1 MATNS
6 QVAEGP
12 LIKQIPGGY
21 AEFLQKESGLPPARL
36 VTDEGEWWAKLVH
49 KPTLDT
55 PVDPPIDTTTTDDTG
70 GQAFTDDEM
79 QGMDEQAFHDKLR
92 DELNR
97 ADTTAEQVDLGP
109 LYEDTSSYWKPD
121 TTDYSYKLPDF
132 LTEQHG
138 IVTGGSGGQLY
149 TPPKIFP
156 TTPKAPTRPKVPD
169 GIADRF
175 QQGRGPLDVGKPL
188 DEFEAQ
194 PTQPKSDWRFYD
206 PNTQN
211 AVEGSVKDGLGFLDR
226 SIRSIAGPAAIEFK
240 PRNEKEAELHRQ
252 FKRGYETFKSWL
264 EETGGVFGCELYET
278 GGGRTTTKDPRTGE
292 VQAAHFPNLP
302 KTLVNIITGKTDP
315 VVMQKYGD
323 IHWITI
329 AATIGMANTYGP
341 IVWAIPGLKTMAKTI
356 GASINGALLD
366 KPNLDGNIIQD
377 ATHTAFWVLGK
388 TGQKMW
394 DISLGKIAE
403 KVRGRPK
410 TDRDETLEEKFERNL
425 LGIKDTFKDQPQ
437 QRVKITVDPDRKGS
451 PHLQPK
457 QTRYSPG
464 GGEPQM
470 PVPDDPWYVRPNPR
484 QHDRGQERGEPGKS
498 FVPPP
503 PVGQTTSP
511 VVVQAPQGE
520 QQTETYGG
528 TSPTQ
533 QRDPEQLDAKTIT
546 GGPMGQPVGRIE
558 TDQLT
563 QEQLDAGPQI
573 GQKITEEEA
582 AEIAEQITGE
592 APEGEPVHT
601 IKGDYKPKTDAE
613 IPEPTVTKP
622 PRLDTPI
629 IPKTLEDPI
638 GEFPKGELPETD
650 HLTKEQLEAKPDI
663 TQIEEDLPEVK
674 PETLKE
680 LEIEPEEKPTE
691 PYATYT
697 VPVRVP
703 VSKDGRQLNPDDPNE
718 MEDYDRMIMLPMEFP
733 NRGKD
738 DPQEGSEQ
746 AEYSRKMDQIESEQQ
761 IKKEDEEWR
770 KQQETDPTDIG
781 QTDPHDFRSDQQ
793 KELGL
798 TAGNQ
803 WVDESDRSTWPAI
816 AATQTPQYN
825 QKTGQWDLM
834 YNQNLPQSN
843 IPDHPQYYGNN
854 PESHLNVK
862 PDVNVEYT
870 PKEDPRDWSTSD
882 VRVEKAARD
891 AGMQYTER
899 VEFISPDGEAMFVEL
914 PVRIFKDAIGFSYGI
929 DYDAST
935 QYGVPWNWQPR
946 YIQGRVGFDPGE

>member
-1 MATNS
+1 
-6 QVAEGP
+6 
-12 LIKQIPGGY
+12 
-21 AEFLQKESGLPPARL
+21 
-36 VTDEGEWWAKLVH
+36 
-49 KPTLDT
+49 
-55 PVDPPIDTTTTDDTG
+55 
-70 GQAFTDDEM
+70 
-79 QGMDEQAFHDKLR
+79 
-92 DELNR
+92 
-97 ADTTAEQVDLGP
+97 TTAEQVDLGP

-138 IVTGGSGGQLY
+138 IVTGGSGGQLH

-211 AVEGSVKDGLGFLDR
+211 AVEDSVKDGLGFLDR

-264 EETGGVFGCELYET
+264 EETGGVFGGELYET

-292 VQAAHFPNLP
+292 VPAAHFPNLP
-302 KTLVNIITGKTDP
+302 KTLVNILTGKTDP

-377 ATHTAFWVLGK
+377 ATHMAFWVLGK

-437 QRVKITVDPDRKGS
+437 QRVKITVDPEFESAGS
-451 PHLQPK
+451 RHLQPK

-470 PVPDDPWYVRPNPR
+470 PVPDEPWHRPNPL
-484 QHDRGQERGEPGKS
+484 QHDRGQERGDPGKP

-503 PVGQTTSP
+503 TGEPPTAQPIRVEAPAGETKADDWFRNRAAQKDRGLPAPQGRVDQTTS
-511 VVVQAPQGE
+511 QATPQ
-520 QQTETYGG
+520 TIA
-528 TSPTQ
+528 
-533 QRDPEQLDAKTIT
+533 DAKTIT
-546 GGPMGQPVGRIE
+546 
-558 TDQLT
+558 
-563 QEQLDAGPQI
+563 
-573 GQKITEEEA
+573 
-582 AEIAEQITGE
+582 
-592 APEGEPVHT
+592 
-601 IKGDYKPKTDAE
+601 IKPS
-613 IPEPTVTKP
+613 P
-622 PRLDTPI
+622 PP
-629 IPKTLEDPI
+629 PP
-638 GEFPKGELPETD
+638 PETD

-663 TQIEEDLPEVK
+663 TQIEEDLPEIK

-680 LEIEPEEKPTE
+680 LEQLDIKPADDSTE

-697 VPVRVP
+697 ATVKVPVNKFGQVI
-703 VSKDGRQLNPDDPNE
+703 DPNDPIA
-718 MEDYDRMIMLPMEFP
+718 MEDYDSMILLPMEFP

-738 DPQEGSEQ
+738 DPQAGSEQ
-746 AEYSRKMDQIESEQQ
+746 VEYSTRMDQLELDQQ

-770 KQQETDPTDIG
+770 EQQETDPT
-781 QTDPHDFRSDQQ
+781 
-793 KELGL
+793 
-798 TAGNQ
+798 
-803 WVDESDRSTWPAI
+803 
-816 AATQTPQYN
+816 
-825 QKTGQWDLM
+825 
-834 YNQNLPQSN
+834 
-843 IPDHPQYYGNN
+843 
-854 PESHLNVK
+854 
-862 PDVNVEYT
+862 
-870 PKEDPRDWSTSD
+870 
-882 VRVEKAARD
+882 
-891 AGMQYTER
+891 
-899 VEFISPDGEAMFVEL
+899 
-914 PVRIFKDAIGFSYGI
+914 
-929 DYDAST
+929 
-935 QYGVPWNWQPR
+935 
-946 YIQGRVGFDPGE
+946 